1 MPVPRDKNCAFC
13 GKPPLQDQA
22 GNDIKMKTCS
32 RCKIVYYHDVDCQRN
47 HWKVHKRTCGNP
59 STPPSS
65 ATASTTKR
73 PANKQ
78 THRSADTVHQR
89 VTCRFKELRKEGV
102 AVQDAMKRAREEFQ
116 PPDDL
121 DAGSKGASQ

>member
-13 GKPPLQDQA
+13 GKPPLKDQA

-32 RCKIVYYHDVDCQRN
+32 RCKIVYYHDVDCQRK
-47 HWKVHKRTCGNP
+47 HWKIHKKTCGNP
-59 STPPSS
+59 SSQSS
-65 ATASTTKR
+65 AKAYATKR
-73 PANKQ
+73 SANKQ

-89 VTCRFKELRKEGV
+89 VTRRFKELRKEGV